1 MGGVF
6 FFFFLCV
13 GSPWRPGERRDAG
26 QSSLWSVWGSSEAT
40 GISSPPMNPVDGR
53 GFCPE
58 SPDWRRGRLQSHPLQ
73 RAIESLVLLQTWWGT
88 VISRSEE
95 TTQPVRVSTILAEDL
110 NSTPTLKL
118 TTACNFRLQGHLT
131 PSSTLTCTHP
141 TTAYM
146 HTIKNKIFKKLHV
159 CTLAE
164 DPRSILS
171 THIWQLQTAS
181 NSAPRRSGTSHL
193 WEYLLTCVYTHIQ
206 AHTYTYNF

>member
-1 MGGVF
+1 M
-6 FFFFLCV
+6 
-13 GSPWRPGERRDAG
+13 A
-26 QSSLWSVWGSSEAT
+26 
-40 GISSPPMNPVDGR
+40 
-53 GFCPE
+53 
-58 SPDWRRGRLQSHPLQ
+58 
-73 RAIESLVLLQTWWGT
+73 T
-88 VISRSEE
+88 VIPRSEE
-95 TTQPVRVSTILAEDL
+95 TTQSVRVSTILAEDL

-181 NSAPRRSGTSHL
+181 NSAPGDLAPFTSESICLHACI
-193 WEYLLTCVYTHIQ
+193 LTYRHTHI
-206 AHTYTYNF
+206 HIIFKK